1 MPHKFYTSVANSERK
16 ITIFHITFEIIQE
29 FETPPY
35 SPGFVTILPFAFFL
49 GHALQL
55 ARVTSEF
62 KMSITLRQ
70 QVHM

>member
-1 MPHKFYTSVANSERK
+1 MPVWQIVSAKLQFSISHLNLFKNLKHHHKVQAL
-16 ITIFHITFEIIQE
+16 
-29 FETPPY
+29 
-35 SPGFVTILPFAFFL
+35 LPSCLLLFFF